1 MSNGVR
7 IPRYPELHASGELAR
22 RAAEALTGLSTC
34 HVCPHGCAVDRLA
47 GERGVCRAGA
57 LARVSSVGP
66 HFGEE
71 PPLVGRGGSGT
82 VFFTLCNLHCVF
94 CQNYDISQLGHG
106 EDVSAAELA
115 DIFLDMQRTGCENLN
130 LVSPTHFAPQILEA
144 LDIAAS
150 RGLELPLVWNTGGY
164 ESLATLALLDGVVDV
179 YMPDVKYAD
188 PTTAA
193 RLSGAADY
201 PELAFAAL
209 REMHRQ
215 VGDLELDDR
224 GIARRGLLV
233 RHLVLPGGLA
243 GTPEV
248 MTFLAEEI
256 SRDTYVNVMD
266 QYRPCHR
273 AGEHP
278 ELTRRITAEEYAEA
292 RGAARAAGLHRFA
305 R

>member
-1 MSNGVR
+1 M
-7 IPRYPELHASGELAR
+7 
-22 RAAEALTGLSTC
+22 RAAEALAGLREC
-34 HVCPHGCAVDRLA
+34 RACPHECAVDRTA

-57 LARVSSVGP
+57 LACVSSAGP

-71 PPLVGRGGSGT
+71 GPLVGRGGSGT
-82 VFFTLCNLHCVF
+82 VFFAWCNLHCVF

-106 EDVSAAELA
+106 EDVTASELA
-115 DIFLDMQRTGCENLN
+115 DIFLGVQRAGCENVN

-144 LDIAAS
+144 LDVAAS
-150 RGLELPLVWNTGGY
+150 RGLDLPLVWNTGGY

-179 YMPDVKYAD
+179 YMPDLKYAD
-188 PTTAA
+188 PATAA

-201 PELAFAAL
+201 PERAFAAL

-215 VGDLELDDR
+215 VGDLTLDER

-233 RHLVLPGGLA
+233 RHLALPAGLA

-248 MTFLAEEI
+248 MAFLAEEI

-278 ELTRRITAEEYAEA
+278 ELRRRITAEEYADA
-292 RGAARAAGLHRFA
+292 VAAARAAGLHRFA